1 MKSKKV
7 RATIILGLSFIL
19 AIILVKPIG
28 VSTEY
33 SITSGVIQKVI
44 QPDIV
49 SQKEDKVTSKNAY
62 YAKNDGEIAKNIQ
75 HPLSYGM
82 LFVFSIPFGAL
93 LGSIVLKKKK
103 AVDGQNIERHQRL
116 LTHPLVLF
124 IGGFLL
130 LFGARWAGG
139 CTSGHMMSGIM
150 QSSVSGLVFAGVVF
164 ATAIMTSIV
173 IYRKKGAK

>member
-1 MKSKKV
+1 MKNKK
-7 RATIILGLSFIL
+7 RLAIFILGLSFIL
-19 AIILVKPIG
+19 AITLVKPIG

-33 SITSGVIQKVI
+33 SITSGIIQEMI
-44 QPDIV
+44 QPNTV
-49 SQKEDKVTSKNAY
+49 STKDNKITSDNAY
-62 YAKNDGEIAKNIQ
+62 YSKNDGEIAKQIKN
-75 HPLSYGM
+75 PLSYGM

-93 LGSIVLKKKK
+93 LGSIFLKKKK
-103 AVDGQNIERHQRL
+103 AIDGQNVQRHQKWL
-116 LTHPLVLF
+116 NNPIVLF

-164 ATAIMTSIV
+164 ATAIITAIL
-173 IYRKKGAK
+173 IYRQKGEK